1 MLSAHV
7 FVSNRS
13 RRRHHAFVRLAL
25 AFWSVPRIAAMRL
38 DKWLWAARCFKTRAS
53 AAEAC
58 DRQRVHV
65 NDIAAKPARELRI
78 GDQVAL
84 REDGG
89 VLRVLV
95 VRALSAVRGPASVAQ
110 ALYEETAASVAAREQ
125 ARLAR
130 RLAPEPAAAL
140 SQGRPTKS
148 DRRAWQR
155 WSASLD
161 DA

>member
-1 MLSAHV
+1 
-7 FVSNRS
+7 
-13 RRRHHAFVRLAL
+13 
-25 AFWSVPRIAAMRL
+25 MRL
-38 DKWLWAARCFKTRAS
+38 DKWLWAARCFKTRAA

-58 DRQRVHV
+58 DRQRVRV
-65 NDIAAKPARELRI
+65 NDLAAKPARELRL

-89 VLRVLV
+89 LVRTLV
-95 VRALSAVRGPASVAQ
+95 VRALSAVRGPAAVAQ
-110 ALYEETAASVAAREQ
+110 TLYEETADSIAAREQ

-130 RLAPEPAAAL
+130 RLAPEPGSLA
-140 SQGRPTKS
+140 QGRPTKS

-161 DA
+161 DG